1 MHWAS
6 KRLNDLAK
14 EFSFKAEIWNQV
26 SLTLSLGIYRYIPL
40 TIWFICLKYLIWKK
54 NWLENS
60 VHLYTMPPKS
70 EDICES
76 AQQNIWHIFII
87 LCIDFGQK
95 EHR

>member
-1 MHWAS
+1 
-6 KRLNDLAK
+6 
-14 EFSFKAEIWNQV
+14 
-26 SLTLSLGIYRYIPL
+26 
-40 TIWFICLKYLIWKK
+40 
-54 NWLENS
+54 
-60 VHLYTMPPKS
+60 MPPKS